1 VGVYNGTYGH
11 FWTATTT
18 GTTITA
24 GIEPN
29 ATTSLFPVLANNG
42 LSRRWIHINRST
54 STGAAAG
61 EMFVSF
67 DQGNWFSSTPSV
79 TDTSNAGAYVV
90 NNLMGGAWKV
100 TTANGYAIGS
110 TASHAVQVFA
120 PNLFRPS
127 NGNLRLLSGT
137 GPDNTGTATP
147 LGRHQAGTYTP
158 SAQRVGLTTAM
169 LTNSSGFVLG
179 FSSADLCPE
188 SVGTLSENFDSYPTT
203 NTPLIPFCWS
213 RVVTGTSITAGMST
227 TTPVASGA
235 VHMSQASTAPNASF
249 ILLPPLTDNL
259 NSASSAGFRLKLK
272 ARISSAGNGLL
283 EVGYLT
289 GANWGAQFNP
299 GTFVNIA
306 NVAITNTTYGSET
319 VVNITAGIPQGA
331 RLAIANR
338 GTSASTHFWD
348 DVVYEAVPACVEP
361 TAPVFSSSSTTGM
374 QFTFTAPSTVPSDGY
389 DVYYSTSN
397 IAPTAGTVAS
407 AGTSASGSA
416 GAVTGLSPNTVYY
429 VWIRSN
435 CGSSGTSPWSGP
447 IAFRTQCEVFNM
459 PWFESFETAQ
469 GTVTCWTGNFASS
482 G

>member
-1 VGVYNGTYGH
+1 NEVGVIGILSITNTSTSIPNINYTMGGTLRVRSTLTLTGAMNLNGATLTRGNFTAGGTLNITGITNGGFSPVGVYNGTYGH
-11 FWTATTT
+11 FWTASTT
-18 GTTITA
+18 GTVITA

-29 ATTSLFPVLANNG
+29 VTTSLFPILANNG
-42 LSRRWIHINRST
+42 LSRRWVHINRST
-54 STGAAAG
+54 STGATAG
-61 EMFVSF
+61 EMLVSF

-100 TTANGYAIGS
+100 TTANGYALASPG
-110 TASHAVQVFA
+110 SHAVQVYA

-158 SAQRVGLTTAM
+158 SAQRVGLSTAM

-235 VHMSQASTAPNASF
+235 VHMSQSSTVPNASF

-272 ARISSAGNGLL
+272 ARISLTGNGLL

-319 VVNITAGIPQGA
+319 VVNIPAGIPQGA

-338 GTSASTHFWD
+338 GTSTSTHFWD

-361 TAPVFSSSSTTGM
+361 TAPVLTSSSTTGM
-374 QFTFTAPSTVPSDGY
+374 QF
-389 DVYYSTSN
+389 
-397 IAPTAGTVAS
+397 
-407 AGTSASGSA
+407 
-416 GAVTGLSPNTVYY
+416 
-429 VWIRSN
+429 
-435 CGSSGTSPWSGP
+435 
-447 IAFRTQCEVFNM
+447 
-459 PWFESFETAQ
+459 
-469 GTVTCWTGNFASS
+469 
-482 G
+482 